1 MCGDLAVR
9 FKRSA
14 VIVEPILLN
23 MIATRQETLSADQL
37 YLEARGLWVKAV
49 KRCIY
54 DSEDIICR
62 VMDLLER
69 ARQQNPRHVRALVLL
84 SDLLMQLG
92 AADEA
97 MEVVSL
103 LLRLQPNNKTH
114 RRKKALLQQL
124 QSKHGRD
131 CQDEI
136 REFIEV
142 RWMTTNDW

>member
-1 MCGDLAVR
+1 
-9 FKRSA
+9 
-14 VIVEPILLN
+14 
-23 MIATRQETLSADQL
+23 MIATRQDTLSADQL

-62 VMDLLER
+62 VMALLER
-69 ARQQNPRHVRALVLL
+69 ARQQNPRHVRTLVLL

-97 MEVVSL
+97 MELVNL
-103 LLRLQPNNKTH
+103 LLRLQPNHPTH
-114 RRKKALLQQL
+114 LRKKALLHQL
-124 QSKHGRD
+124 NSKHGSD
-131 CQDEI
+131 HQDEI
-136 REFIEV
+136 REFIET

>member
-1 MCGDLAVR
+1 
-9 FKRSA
+9 
-14 VIVEPILLN
+14 
-23 MIATRQETLSADQL
+23 MIATRRETLSADQL

-62 VMDLLER
+62 VMALLER
-69 ARQQNPRHVRALVLL
+69 ARQQNPRHVRSLVLL

-97 MEVVSL
+97 MELVNL
-103 LLRLQPNNKTH
+103 LLRLQPNHPTH
-114 RRKKALLQQL
+114 LRKKALLHQL
-124 QSKHGRD
+124 NAKHGFD
-131 CQDEI
+131 HQDEI
-136 REFIEV
+136 REFIET